1 MDSICTPPPYT
12 YTYPYTCC
20 ILVCISCRQG
30 DQMLSD
36 IRICTAR
43 ECFYHA
49 PQALACVQSTWLG
62 AAASFINTTDVSDT
76 PAHAHLYSTVHTA
89 HTCTPVQ
96 YSTYSTHMHTCTVQ
110 YIQHT
115 HAHLYSTVHTAHT
128 CTPVQYST
136 YSTHMHSIG
145 STHSQ
150 QIHTRIDQSCYRS
163 RGHSGPPWPRPL
175 PIRWSSKAGSLS
187 ATRLRRMVA

>member
-1 MDSICTPPPYT
+1 MGSIRTPPPYT
-12 YTYPYTCC
+12 YLRC
-20 ILVCISCRQG
+20 ILVRISCRQG
-30 DQMLSD
+30 DLMLSD
-36 IRICTAR
+36 ICTAR

-76 PAHAHLYSTVHTA
+76 P
-89 HTCTPVQ
+89 
-96 YSTYSTHMHTCTVQ
+96 HMHTCTVQ

-115 HAHLYSTVHTAHT
+115 QAHLYSTVHTAHT
-128 CTPVQYST
+128 GTPVQYST

-150 QIHTRIDQSCYRS
+150 QIHTRMDQSCYRS